1 MDSPEPTSKR
11 QTRVQ
16 FAIQLF
22 INAVVEYNSLNGP
35 IFTSAGLNFEP
46 LPDNVLKMYSDVE
59 LLSKTVAV
67 AEFEQTTTLT
77 VQQLEDTSALIRNQI
92 AERNRSLHIY
102 FEKLA
107 TSQSEAPSISLPVQ
121 AHATQFSFIF

>member
-35 IFTSAGLNFEP
+35 IFNSARLNFEP
-46 LPDNVLKMYSDVE
+46 LPENVFKMYSDVE

-67 AEFEQTTTLT
+67 AEFEQTTT
-77 VQQLEDTSALIRNQI
+77 
-92 AERNRSLHIY
+92 
-102 FEKLA
+102 
-107 TSQSEAPSISLPVQ
+107 
-121 AHATQFSFIF
+121 